1 MANLNKLTLK
11 SASEKLKNDEITPS
25 EIVDDCLGQIEKHD
39 KDINAYLTVLF
50 DDAKKAAEESQAR
63 ISSGKAKSA
72 IDGLPIAIKDVI
84 CTKGV
89 ETTAASKILKGFI
102 PPYDATVI
110 TKLKN
115 AGAIIIGKTNCD
127 EFAMGSSTE
136 NSAFGPTKNPWDTSR
151 VPGGSSGG
159 SAAAVAADMCLAAL
173 GSDTGGSIRQ
183 PASLCGVVGLKPTY
197 GAVSRYGLMAMSS
210 SLDQIGTLT
219 KTVEDAE
226 ILFNII
232 AGPDP
237 MDSTSLDQK
246 SKIKD
251 QNDKLEIKNFKLGI
265 VREYMGEG
273 MAAGV
278 RDIIENSIETIKKLG
293 HEIIEISMPNAE
305 YALPVYYNIM
315 AVEVASN
322 LSRYDGIKYGYSEIK
337 NQKSKIKNLLDVY
350 LKSRSHGFGDEA
362 KRRIMLGTYASS
374 AGYID
379 QYYAKAQKVRT
390 LIKKDFD
397 EAFKKVDMILG
408 PVSPTT
414 AFKIGEKSDNPLEMY
429 LSDIYT
435 ISINLA
441 GIPAMSVPAGFVSSN
456 QVELIPGM
464 RANRSKSGLPV
475 GLQIIGPALGEGN
488 IFILGKAFEKEI
500 GWRKTDPPAGEAGI
514 GMEIGNKKLI

>member
-1 MANLNKLTLK
+1 MELNKLSLK
-11 SASEKLKNDEITPS
+11 SASEKLKNGEVTS
-25 EIVDDCLGQIEKHD
+25 AEIVDDCLGQIEKHD
-39 KDINAYLTVLF
+39 KDINAYLTVLS
-50 DDAKKAAEESQAR
+50 DEAKKAAEESQAR

-197 GAVSRYGLMAMSS
+197 GAVSRFGLMAMAS
-210 SLDQIGTLT
+210 SLDQIGPIA

-232 AGPDP
+232 AGYDP
-237 MDSTSLDQK
+237 LDSTSIK
-246 SKIKD
+246 AEIPNSKFQIPNKY
-251 QNDKLEIKNFKLGI
+251 KIGLPK
-265 VREYMGEG
+265 EYFGEG
-273 MAAGV
+273 MEDGV
-278 RDIIENSIETIKKLG
+278 RKVIEEAIEKIKSLG
-293 HEIIEISMPNAE
+293 HKIVEISLPNAE

-322 LSRYDGIKYGYSEIK
+322 LARYDGIKYGYSEIK
-337 NQKSKIKNLLDVY
+337 NQRSKIKNLLDVY

-390 LIKKDFD
+390 LVKKDFD
-397 EAFKKVDMILG
+397 EAFSKVDLVLG

-414 AFKIGEKSDNPLEMY
+414 AFKIGEKSDNPLQMY

-441 GIPAMSVPAGFVSSN
+441 GLPAMSVPAGLS
-456 QVELIPGM
+456 E
-464 RANRSKSGLPV
+464 GLPV
-475 GLQIIGPALGEGN
+475 GLQIIGPALGEQNIFTLGKIFEAARGN
-488 IFILGKAFEKEI
+488 ILKPE
-500 GWRKTDPPAGEAGI
+500 
-514 GMEIGNKKLI
+514 LL

>member
-1 MANLNKLTLK
+1 MSHWGRLELIKMSKELNKLTLK
-11 SASEKLKNDEITPS
+11 ESSEKLKKGEVLS
-25 EIVDDCLGQIEKHD
+25 AGIVNDCLGQIDKHD
-39 KDINAYLTVLF
+39 GDINAYLTVLS
-50 DDAKKAAEESQAR
+50 DEAKKAAAESDGR
-63 ISSGKAKSA
+63 KAKGEMRSPV
-72 IDGLPIAIKDVI
+72 DGLPIAIKDVI

-89 ETTAASKILKGFI
+89 KTTAASKILENFV

-110 TKLKN
+110 KKLKN

-136 NSAFGPTKNPWDTSR
+136 NSAFKTTKNPWDKER

-159 SAAAVAADMCLAAL
+159 SAAAVAADMCIAAL

-183 PASLCGVVGLKPTY
+183 PASLCGVVGFKPTY
-197 GAVSRYGLMAMSS
+197 GTVSRYGLMAMSS
-210 SLDQIGTLT
+210 SLDQIGPFA

-226 ILFNII
+226 ILYNII
-232 AGPDP
+232 AGYDE
-237 MDSTSLDQK
+237 MDSTSMQNANLK
-246 SKIKD
+246 SQSDNVKFKIGVVK
-251 QNDKLEIKNFKLGI
+251 
-265 VREYMGEG
+265 EYMGEG
-273 MAAGV
+273 MVAGV
-278 RDIIENSIETIKKLG
+278 KAVIENSIEMIKKMG

-322 LSRYDGIKYGYSEIK
+322 LSRYDGIKYGHSTK
-337 NQKSKIKNLLDVY
+337 GAKNLLEVY
-350 LKSRSHGFGDEA
+350 LKSRSEGLGDES

-390 LIKKDFD
+390 LVKKDFD
-397 EAFKKVDMILG
+397 EAFKKVDLILT

-414 AFKIGEKSDNPLEMY
+414 AFKFGEKTDNPLQMY

-441 GIPAMSVPAGFVSSN
+441 GIPAISIPAGLSEPFNPKNPV
-456 QVELIPGM
+456 PGTGG
-464 RANRSKSGLPV
+464 NRLEKGLPV
-475 GLQIIGPALGEGN
+475 GLQIIGPALSENN
-488 IFILGKAFEKEI
+488 IFTLGKLYERSR
-500 GWRKTDPPAGEAGI
+500 GDLPRPSV
-514 GMEIGNKKLI
+514 